1 MREKQHQ
8 SITADLDNFSPMGD
22 MVLVKRLPDPEETKG
37 GLHIPQIA
45 RDESRPRDP
54 GASGRIGVVVASGP
68 GDKGFEFECSY
79 CARRVFLAPSLKAIA
94 GAEEAHYRIVTKC
107 KCSATEEAGSAWLPT
122 GKSERLPM
130 YVHVGDKV
138 LFQRWVNNVVVLN
151 DEEFTL
157 LHAES
162 QILAVLDEVAA

>member
-8 SITADLDNFSPMGD
+8 SIAADLDNFRPMGD
-22 MVLVKRLPDPEETKG
+22 MVLVQRLPDPEETKG

-45 RDESRPRDP
+45 RDENRPRDP
-54 GASGRIGVVVASGP
+54 AMNGRIGIVVASGP
-68 GDKGFEFECSY
+68 GDKAYNFRCSACGY
-79 CARRVFLAPSLKAIA
+79 FRWLAPSLKAIA
-94 GAEEAHYRIVTKC
+94 GAEEAHYHIVTKC
-107 KCSATEEAGSAWLPT
+107 ECGEGEWLPT
-122 GKSERLPM
+122 TESARLPM

-151 DEEFTL
+151 GTEYTL

-162 QILAVLDEVAA
+162 QVLAVLDEVAA